1 MVFRKVIH
9 FILFS
14 YFSLFWQLMK
24 NLKIHGMVKVGTKGQ
39 IVIPKSAR
47 DVNAVVPGD
56 ELIVIS
62 KPWEWLV
69 LFKVDTFEDVKSLV
83 KTIDLEMK
91 KTKRK

>member
-1 MVFRKVIH
+1 
-9 FILFS
+9 
-14 YFSLFWQLMK
+14 MK
-24 NLKIHGMVKVGTKGQ
+24 NLKIHGMVKIGTKGQ